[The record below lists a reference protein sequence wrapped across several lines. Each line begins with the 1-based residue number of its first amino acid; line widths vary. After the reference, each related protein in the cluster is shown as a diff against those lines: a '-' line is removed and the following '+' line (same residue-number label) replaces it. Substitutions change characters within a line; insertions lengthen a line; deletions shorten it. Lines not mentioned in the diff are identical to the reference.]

1 MEFDCRTPTE
11 WLAMG
16 VQGGERKP
24 IPAKALLPAW
34 DAPEKLDP
42 KDPSLEYEWF
52 EVGMLDYNTETQQ
65 YLVQKTDMN
74 GRVLDEDGEVVV
86 NGGFAED
93 GKE

>member
-1 MEFDCRTPTE
+1 M
-11 WLAMG
+11 
-16 VQGGERKP
+16 
-24 IPAKALLPAW
+24 
-34 DAPEKLDP
+34 DP

-52 EVGMLDYNTETQQ
+52 EVGMLDYDTETQQ